1 MHDTTKPTN
10 FQIEYARELMQMA
23 QNDVEWY
30 AIERMTRSQL
40 ARLIDKLRDE
50 ARQNESE
57 S

>member
-50 ARQNESE
+50 ARQNEN
-57 S
+57 